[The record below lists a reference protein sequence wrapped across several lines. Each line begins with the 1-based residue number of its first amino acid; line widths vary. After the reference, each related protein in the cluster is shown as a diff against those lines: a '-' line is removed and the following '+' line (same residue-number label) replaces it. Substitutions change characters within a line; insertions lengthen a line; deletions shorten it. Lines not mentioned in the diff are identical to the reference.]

1 MPLLCRQASTHSV
14 LELRLSR
21 DVFDGQQAPSI
32 PCFSLLCLIFKYT
45 IPYHTIPYHT
55 IPYHT
60 IPYLAPQDDEP
71 AAEAR
76 AHVTD
81 SGPCVIYM
89 FAYSCRVPLSFL
101 PSPNARVPLFLRREP
116 GSPRGCPSGSA
127 GHPVWIAF
135 GVGPT
140 GVATAAH
147 RARPELRRENVF
159 VYCDRRVRALVCADF
174 LTLCAYPRSADRM

>member
-32 PCFSLLCLIFKYT
+32 PCFSLLCLISNIPFYYT
-45 IPYHTIPYHT
+45 YGTNIPYHT

-81 SGPCVIYM
+81 SGRPCIIYM
-89 FAYSCRVPLSFL
+89 FAHSCRVPLSFL
-101 PSPNARVPLFLRREP
+101 PSPNARVPLFLCERLPREAAP
-116 GSPRGCPSGSA
+116 VLAIGCG
-127 GHPVWIAF
+127 
-135 GVGPT
+135 
-140 GVATAAH
+140 
-147 RARPELRRENVF
+147 
-159 VYCDRRVRALVCADF
+159 
-174 LTLCAYPRSADRM
+174 

>member
-32 PCFSLLCLIFKYT
+32 PCFSLLCLIFKY
-45 IPYHTIPYHT
+45 TIPYHT

-127 GHPVWIAF
+127 GHQVWIAF

-147 RARPELRRENVF
+147 RARPELDARNN
-159 VYCDRRVRALVCADF
+159 
-174 LTLCAYPRSADRM
+174 